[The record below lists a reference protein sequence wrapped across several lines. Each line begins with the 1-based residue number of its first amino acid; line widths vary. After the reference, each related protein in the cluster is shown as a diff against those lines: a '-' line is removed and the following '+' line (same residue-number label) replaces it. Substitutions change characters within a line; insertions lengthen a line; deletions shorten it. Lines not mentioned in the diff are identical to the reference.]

1 MLPKVTI
8 MIPTYNQAKFV
19 GDAIKGALAQDYEN
33 LEIVI
38 SNDCSLDNSEQIILK
53 FLNDPR
59 IKYFKNEKNLGRVR
73 NYRHTLENYA
83 TGDWVVNCDGDDYYT
98 DKQFISAIIH
108 SILQNDNVVLAMGG
122 RLNLVQNIGK
132 YVQYIPQISTNM
144 VVLDGKEFLMN
155 YYRFSYI
162 SHLTTVYN
170 RWKALEIGFY
180 KEDIV
185 STDLE
190 SILRL
195 CLHGNILLTK
205 SIYGVWRNHGNNTS
219 IKSTFDESIRD
230 LDRTYKPYKYA
241 IEMSVNK
248 KEALKSM
255 KSLLRND
262 LNNLAYSVFVSGYKT
277 FDKNDKIKL
286 LIYFFQK
293 GNYYVFSIDA
303 LKILFWYVLKKLGIT
318 KLKIY

>member
-1 MLPKVTI
+1 
-8 MIPTYNQAKFV
+8 
-19 GDAIKGALAQDYEN
+19 
-33 LEIVI
+33 
-38 SNDCSLDNSEQIILK
+38 
-53 FLNDPR
+53 
-59 IKYFKNEKNLGRVR
+59 
-73 NYRHTLENYA
+73 
-83 TGDWVVNCDGDDYYT
+83 
-98 DKQFISAIIH
+98 
-108 SILQNDNVVLAMGG
+108 
-122 RLNLVQNIGK
+122 
-132 YVQYIPQISTNM
+132 
-144 VVLDGKEFLMN
+144 
-155 YYRFSYI
+155 
-162 SHLTTVYN
+162 
-170 RWKALEIGFY
+170 
-180 KEDIV
+180 
-185 STDLE
+185 LE